1 MAALV
6 LHRII
11 SVQIGDKMKLG
22 EYQDLY
28 YMKKVDFGVYLA
40 EDPGS
45 ETHVLLPTKTTR
57 LSLL

>member
-1 MAALV
+1 MQLWNSHRGNKEGTIKMAALV

-28 YMKKVDFGVYLA
+28 YMEKLD
-40 EDPGS
+40 
-45 ETHVLLPTKTTR
+45 
-57 LSLL
+57 